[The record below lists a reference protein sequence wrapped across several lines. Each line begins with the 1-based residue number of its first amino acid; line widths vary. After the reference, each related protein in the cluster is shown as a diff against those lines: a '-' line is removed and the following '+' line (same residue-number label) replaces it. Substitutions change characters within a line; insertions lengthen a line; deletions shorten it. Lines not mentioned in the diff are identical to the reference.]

1 MTHLENLNR
10 QIRIGDVLH
19 VLIAQSNKLMD
30 MVNAN
35 QKEVIRLEKELK
47 QLKTQNYDQHW
58 TSKQK
63 TDP

>member
-58 TSKQK
+58 TSK
-63 TDP
+63 